1 MQTAGTSTLDFK
13 LLPARIGW
21 TPKSLLPLSGIFCQ
35 VCDLASLGA
44 VFFSLFI
51 FSSLPQEGASLRQF
65 LHLNISV
72 QQMLVGTASFL
83 LWRLILWGCGVY
95 TPWRNRSHNNYLLR
109 CLAALAACA
118 VAVFLLEFWTHP
130 YAEAV
135 RTAAVFW
142 GMALSLLMTTR
153 LGIMIFYH
161 HVYPLFRPERKLIIL
176 GSGARAVQ
184 VFKDL
189 QENTE
194 WDYSLLG
201 FVDSEPQGGHVP
213 PDMILGGTDDLEDLL
228 MHQVVDEVVIA
239 LPMKSQYEVI
249 GRAVAICE
257 QLGIQSQYFSD
268 HFGSQVTKRRSTA
281 GALSG
286 RIVLQVV
293 HDDYRRHLKR
303 FLDFSLALLGLLVLS
318 PLLIVVGILVK
329 LTSPGPMIFKQ
340 ERFGLN
346 KRRFWMLKFRSM
358 CVDAEARMAAL
369 EHLNETTGPAFKIK
383 KDPRITPI
391 GGILRKLSIDELP
404 QLINVL
410 MGHMSLVGPRPLTIR
425 DVGKF
430 SESWLMRRFSVK
442 PGLTC
447 LWQIGGRS
455 NTDFDRWIQL
465 DLQYIDNW
473 SLALDFKILCKTI
486 PAVLKGSG
494 AA

>member
-1 MQTAGTSTLDFK
+1 MQTAGTSTLDLK
-13 LLPARIGW
+13 LLPARVGW

-35 VCDLASLGA
+35 ICDLVALGA
-44 VFFSLFI
+44 AFFSLFVL
-51 FSSLPQEGASLRQF
+51 SSIPAEGTSVREFLR
-65 LHLNISV
+65 LSISV
-72 QQMLVGTASFL
+72 EQILIGGVSFI
-83 LWRLILWGCGVY
+83 LWRLILWGLGVY
-95 TPWRNRSHNNYLLR
+95 TPWRNRSHTNYLVR
-109 CLAALAACA
+109 CLAALTVCA
-118 VAVFLLEFWTHP
+118 VAVFFLELWGHP
-130 YAEAV
+130 SAEAA

-142 GMALSLLMTTR
+142 GMSLSLLMTVR
-153 LGIMIFYH
+153 LAVMTFYH
-161 HVYPLFRPERKLIIL
+161 HIYPLFRPERKLIIL

-184 VFKDL
+184 VYKDL
-189 QENTE
+189 LENTE

-213 PDMILGGTDDLEDLL
+213 PEMILGGTGDLEDLL

-268 HFGSQVTKRRSTA
+268 HFGSHVTKRRSTA

-293 HDDYRRHLKR
+293 HNDYRRYLKR
-303 FLDFSLALLGLLVLS
+303 LFDFSAALSGLLVLS

-358 CVDAEARMAAL
+358 CVDAEARMAEI

-425 DVGKF
+425 DVGNF

-455 NTDFDRWIQL
+455 NTDFDRWIAL

-473 SLALDFKILCKTI
+473 SLALDLKILWKTI
-486 PAVLKGSG
+486 PAVLKGHG